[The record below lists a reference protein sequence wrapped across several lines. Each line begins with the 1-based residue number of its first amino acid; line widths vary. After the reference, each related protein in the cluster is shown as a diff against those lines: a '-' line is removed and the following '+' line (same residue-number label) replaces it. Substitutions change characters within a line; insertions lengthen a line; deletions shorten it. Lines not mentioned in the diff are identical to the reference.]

1 MFSSATTS
9 SFAALLLLAATCFAQ
24 EPKAASEE
32 DPYATL
38 PPKRAALERML
49 SERGAPET
57 FEAAIKKAREQGVG
71 DQAILEARF
80 LYHVDRREDDKIAA
94 MLPEFLK
101 RKEEFKLEQSEIFA
115 VTEDWLAVVEYV
127 QAIAALKKND
137 RGGFKK
143 HITEAFWLSP
153 RQASAFAPHIDR
165 LRMDEAMRAVKI
177 DGSIKLPSLLAN
189 DPVELGTLMRDR
201 KALLLHFWSPWS
213 RECEASMPDFKV
225 TATELEKHGVA
236 VASLLAESTPEAVK
250 DAKEIV
256 KGLGDKPP
264 GVWLLDQEKDSL
276 LRLLRVQNLPTMVL
290 VSSEGGVIFN
300 GHPSEDELWD
310 ALSKLAPE
318 VKRPAVE
325 GH

>member
-1 MFSSATTS
+1 MFSSPTTS
-9 SFAALLLLAATCFAQ
+9 SLAALLLLAATCFAQ
-24 EPKAASEE
+24 EPKAAAEE
-32 DPYATL
+32 DPYASL

-49 SERGAPET
+49 SERGTPAT

-101 RKEEFKLEQSEIFA
+101 RKDDFKIEQSEIFA
-115 VTEDWLAVVEYV
+115 VKEDWLAVVEYV
-127 QAIAALKKND
+127 QAIADLKKND
-137 RGGFKK
+137 RDGFKK

-165 LRMDEAMRAVKI
+165 LRMEEAMRTVKI
-177 DGSIKLPSLLAN
+177 DRSLKLPSLLAN
-189 DPVELGTLMRDR
+189 EPLELGTLMRDH
-201 KALLLHFWSPWS
+201 KALLLHFWSPLS
-213 RECEASMPDFKV
+213 RESEASMPDFKV

-236 VASLLAESTPEAVK
+236 VASLLAESTPDAVK
-250 DAKEIV
+250 DAKETV

-264 GVWLLDQEKDSL
+264 GVWLLDREKDSL
-276 LRLLRVQNLPTMVL
+276 LRLLRIQELPTMVL
-290 VSSEGGVIFN
+290 VSPEGSILFN

-310 ALSKLAPE
+310 ALSKLAPD
-318 VKRPAVE
+318 VKRPPVD

>member
-1 MFSSATTS
+1 MVSSRTTS
-9 SFAALLLLAATCFAQ
+9 SLAALLLLAATCFAQ
-24 EPKAASEE
+24 EPKAAPEE
-32 DPYATL
+32 DPYASL

-49 SERGAPET
+49 SERGAPDT
-57 FEAAIKKAREQGVG
+57 FEAAIKKAREQGIG

-80 LYHVDRREDDKIAA
+80 LYHVDRHEDDKIAA
-94 MLPEFLK
+94 MLPDFLK
-101 RKEEFKLEQSEIFA
+101 RKDEFKLEQSEIFA
-115 VTEDWLAVVEYV
+115 VKEDWLAVVEYV
-127 QAIAALKKND
+127 QSIAALKKND
-137 RGGFKK
+137 RDGFKK

-165 LRMDEAMRAVKI
+165 LRMEEAMRSVKI
-177 DGSIKLPSLLAN
+177 DGSIKLPSMLAN
-189 DPVELGTLMRDR
+189 DPLELGTLMRDR

-276 LRLLRVQNLPTMVL
+276 LRLLRIQNLPAMVL
-290 VSSEGGVIFN
+290 VSPEGNVIFN
-300 GHPSEDELWD
+300 GHPSEDGLWD
-310 ALSKLAPE
+310 ALLKLAPD
-318 VKRPAVE
+318 VKRPALE

>member
-1 MFSSATTS
+1 MFSSGTTS
-9 SFAALLLLAATCFAQ
+9 SLAALLLLAATCFAQ
-24 EPKAASEE
+24 EPKGAAEE

-49 SERGAPET
+49 SERGAPDT

-94 MLPEFLK
+94 MLPDFLK
-101 RKEEFKLEQSEIFA
+101 RKDEFKLEQSEIFA
-115 VTEDWLAVVEYV
+115 VKEDWLAVVEYV
-127 QAIAALKKND
+127 QSIAALKKND
-137 RGGFKK
+137 RDGFKK

-165 LRMDEAMRAVKI
+165 LRMEEAMRSVKI
-177 DGSIKLPSLLAN
+177 DGSMKLPSMLAN
-189 DPVELGTLMRDR
+189 DPLELATLMRDR

-276 LRLLRVQNLPTMVL
+276 LRLLRIQNLPAMVL
-290 VSSEGGVIFN
+290 VSPEGSILFN

-318 VKRPAVE
+318 VKRPPVE

>member
-1 MFSSATTS
+1 MFASRSIS
-9 SFAALLLLAATCFAQ
+9 SFATLLLAAACLAQ
-24 EPKAASEE
+24 EPKDVKEE
-32 DPYATL
+32 DPYASL
-38 PPKRAALERML
+38 PPQRAALERML
-49 SERGAPET
+49 SERGAPDA
-57 FEAAIKKAREQGVG
+57 FEAAIKKARAQGAG

-101 RKEEFKLEQSEIFA
+101 RKDEFKLEESEIFA

-127 QAIAALKKND
+127 QAIAALKKDN
-137 RGGFKK
+137 RGDFKK

-165 LRMDEAMRAVKI
+165 LRMDEAMRKVKV
-177 DGSIKLPSLLAN
+177 DGAIKLPSLLAKE
-189 DPVELGTLMRDR
+189 PLELGVLMRDR

-236 VASLLAESTPEAVK
+236 VASVLAESTPDAEK

-256 KGLGDKPP
+256 AGLGDKPP
-264 GVWLLDQEKDSL
+264 GVWLLDREKDSL
-276 LRLLRVQNLPTMVL
+276 LRLLRIQNLPTMVL
-290 VSSEGGVIFN
+290 VSPEGEVTFN
-300 GHPSEDELWD
+300 GHPSEDDLWD
-310 ALSKLAPE
+310 KLSKLAPE